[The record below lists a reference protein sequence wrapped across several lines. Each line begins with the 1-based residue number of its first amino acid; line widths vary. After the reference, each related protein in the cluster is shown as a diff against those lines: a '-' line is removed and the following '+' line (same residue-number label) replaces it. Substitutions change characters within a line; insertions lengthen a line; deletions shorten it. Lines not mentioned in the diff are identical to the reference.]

1 MMWKRFCRGAVMGAA
16 SIARLALP
24 ALLAPATVTAILPA
38 AAQTDPAA
46 SYPSRPIRMIVG
58 FAAGGGNDIFARLVG
73 QKLSELLGQ
82 SVVIENR
89 PAAGGRSSAE
99 YVANQPA
106 DGYTLLVGASGMM
119 SVAAAV
125 YPNLRYHPTKS
136 FIPLSMI
143 ANFPLIMSVPV
154 GNPSKSVGELVTWAK
169 QHPDK
174 ANYATTSPA
183 FTIATE
189 LLKLKT
195 GMPGVAIPWKSSTE
209 MLLCVVTEQCLIA
222 IADGP
227 PSVPMVKAGRVRAL
241 AVTGAER
248 SPELPDVPSMAEEG
262 FPDVNVHLWSGVF
275 AAAATPPAIARKL
288 EAKLREAILAPE
300 VSQKLKAMAANP
312 GGTSSDEFRQMIDA
326 DIKVYEGVVKAAN
339 LTFED

>member
-1 MMWKRFCRGAVMGAA
+1 MWKRFCRGAVMGAA

-24 ALLAPATVTAILPA
+24 ALLAIGTAILPA

-82 SVVIENR
+82 TVVIENR

-154 GNPSKSVGELVTWAK
+154 GNPSKSVGELVSWAK
-169 QHPDK
+169 QHPDQ

-209 MLLCVVTEQCLIA
+209 MLLCVITEQCLIA

-300 VSQKLKAMAANP
+300 VSQKIKAMAANP
-312 GGTSSDEFRQMIDA
+312 GGTSSDEFRKMIDA